1 MTLFKN
7 GGTCATMMTPA
18 QYVRAHRKARMRA
31 KIEKAIDWLG
41 VEYIGH
47 PENTQAKWGNKN
59 VH

>member
-7 GGTCATMMTPA
+7 GGTCATPMTLK
-18 QYVRAHRKARMRA
+18 QRIKAVIRSMGA
-31 KIEKAIDWLG
+31 AD
-41 VEYIGH
+41 VPH